1 MSTLTV
7 SVEKLCKLSG
17 DCCCSEASAI
27 ELPLPVKR
35 FPVYTCINQV
45 KPMEKPTD
53 RRKQAEL
60 AGSAEL
66 PADPIPFSWP
76 PLGIPL
82 NMSVGH

>member
-1 MSTLTV
+1 
-7 SVEKLCKLSG
+7 
-17 DCCCSEASAI
+17 
-27 ELPLPVKR
+27 
-35 FPVYTCINQV
+35 
-45 KPMEKPTD
+45 MEKPTD